1 MPQVIIQADVS
12 GDEATEI
19 TLTERRL
26 IPTAVGVVMA
36 TVLLLASSAAAHPR
50 RAHHAHRHG
59 GNGLSTSAV
68 ALNWY
73 DITDRTITAA
83 AYPEPVTQSRAW
95 SVSWLAATRA
105 VGNRRDRSYAVAAF
119 AQAVHDTLA
128 AQVPTQQTQLD
139 ADLTQTLA
147 DVPNGP
153 AKSAGILAGH
163 HQAQAVLTERQSDGL
178 DTASVDTPFTPPAP
192 GPGVWQPTPPTF
204 APAIRAGEGNGRP
217 FVLKA
222 GDQFDPGPPPSL
234 TSKRYLASLAEVR
247 DYGSATSTVR
257 TPAQTDVALFW
268 EPAINIQYVQILRA
282 VLADT
287 HRSLSWDAR
296 FVAAFNVVTTDAQ
309 IAIYNAKFKYVF
321 WRPVTAIQ
329 TGSVDPDPGWTPLF
343 TTPRYPDWPSGHGGV
358 AGAAQ
363 QVLTAFLGPVAPA
376 PIDVVSPNDPGVTHT
391 YRSWAQITREV
402 IDARVWEGIHFRFSD
417 VVGARVGSHVA
428 DYDLRHL
435 RPIGL

>member
-1 MPQVIIQADVS
+1 
-12 GDEATEI
+12 
-19 TLTERRL
+19 
-26 IPTAVGVVMA
+26 MA
-36 TVLLLASSAAAHPR
+36 TVLLLASSATAHPR
-50 RAHHAHRHG
+50 RAHHTHRHG

-105 VGNRRDRSYAVAAF
+105 VGHRRDRSYVVAAF

-139 ADLTQTLA
+139 ADLAQTLA

-163 HQAQAVLTERQSDGL
+163 HQAQAVLSERQSDGL

-204 APAIRAGEGNGRP
+204 APAIRAGQGNGRP

-234 TSKRYLASLAEVR
+234 TSKRYLTSLAEVR
-247 DYGSATSTVR
+247 DYGAATSTVR

-363 QVLTAFLGPVAPA
+363 QVLTAFLGAVAPA
-376 PIDVVSPNDPGVTHT
+376 PIDVISPNNPGVTHT

-417 VVGARVGSHVA
+417 DVGARVGSQVA